1 MADRLK
7 HLERELG
14 LAAAPSPFAIDPKTI
29 CRRVETTLSAE
40 ETERKQYMKHKIR
53 LAAVLLWP

>member
-7 HLERELG
+7 RLERELG

-40 ETERKQYMKHKIR
+40 VTDRTRYM
-53 LAAVLLWP
+53 